1 MSCGGQEAPSSHF
14 MAVDASG
21 ACFPRNRF
29 VPWARTKGLDLG
41 KPSINRKNGGGLPA
55 RPRCNRLSTASLRTG
70 GAAVQHKQSRK
81 WRLLGRSRAWQ
92 MLTIAVHALRCQPTQ
107 RELKLTADFCGEE
120 SRFSEQECRWQSI

>member
-1 MSCGGQEAPSSHF
+1 MSCGGLLIILVIREPLKEVELSAHASSAYQEAPSSHF

-92 MLTIAVHALRCQPTQ
+92 MLTIAVHLNGQ
-107 RELKLTADFCGEE
+107 
-120 SRFSEQECRWQSI
+120 